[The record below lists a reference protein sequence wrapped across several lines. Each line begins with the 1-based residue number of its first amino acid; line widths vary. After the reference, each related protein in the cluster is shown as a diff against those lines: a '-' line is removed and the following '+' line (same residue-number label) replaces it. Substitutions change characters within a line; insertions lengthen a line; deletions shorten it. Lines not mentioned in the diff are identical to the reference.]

1 MSAVDPGPS
10 SRQTELL
17 ERAYGYVLEH
27 GLAALSLRP
36 LATAIGSS
44 PGVLMFLF
52 GSKDGLVKALLAR
65 ARADEM
71 AALERV
77 RGTASGR
84 GLPAGARAV
93 WDWLAAAEHRAV
105 LALWFEAYGRSV
117 GEPAGPWAGFAAQTV
132 RDWLAVLEEIA
143 PAADEAERTL
153 LLAVLRGGM
162 LDLAATG
169 EVERV
174 SAAVRRHLDAL
185 PR

>member
-1 MSAVDPGPS
+1 
-10 SRQTELL
+10 
-17 ERAYGYVLEH
+17 
-27 GLAALSLRP
+27 
-36 LATAIGSS
+36 
-44 PGVLMFLF
+44 
-52 GSKDGLVKALLAR
+52 
-65 ARADEM
+65 
-71 AALERV
+71 
-77 RGTASGR
+77 
-84 GLPAGARAV
+84 
-93 WDWLAAAEHRAV
+93 V

-132 RDWLAVLEEIA
+132 HDWLAVLEEIA

-185 PR
+185 LR